1 MKALTI
7 SHLKNNNV
15 LISYLNGN
23 LVISNILHFTFY
35 LTASLLD
42 FSCFSSG
49 LNAIEMFVVTFK
61 EFPFF
66 KTILTYLLKYL
77 NLNVYNHIKVSTL

>member
-1 MKALTI
+1 M
-7 SHLKNNNV
+7 
-15 LISYLNGN
+15 
-23 LVISNILHFTFY
+23 VILLSQTFYILHFI
-35 LTASLLD
+35 SLQAYCD

-77 NLNVYNHIKVSTL
+77 N